1 MSKLTPYIQA
11 ELEKIEK
18 IIQQEEQASNGE
30 KKDRTMS
37 NFEVSKAML
46 EMKIKDTK
54 KGKEQNLEVK
64 NKIREAETEFEKELA
79 QAIATKGDYKLKCS
93 ADYMVPENE
102 RLNVSRKKKHLFLHY
117 QYLFEEKKDF
127 NRSCPR

>member
-18 IIQQEEQASNGE
+18 IIQEEQQSSNGE

-46 EMKIKDTK
+46 EMKAKESK
-54 KGKEQNLEVK
+54 KGK
-64 NKIREAETEFEKELA
+64 
-79 QAIATKGDYKLKCS
+79 
-93 ADYMVPENE
+93 
-102 RLNVSRKKKHLFLHY
+102 
-117 QYLFEEKKDF
+117 
-127 NRSCPR
+127 